1 MNGKILK
8 GVLMLSLVL
17 FLGAGIVSAQEEKE
31 MMDSETMDSKEM
43 MMEKV
48 NINTADMDQ
57 LMTIP
62 GVGEETAKKII
73 DYRNSNGEFKTLDQ
87 LKSIPG
93 IGEKKYEKMKDMLT
107 M

>member
-1 MNGKILK
+1 MYRFIL
-8 GVLMLSLVL
+8 GTLFVLCLTLSL
-17 FLGAGIVSAQEEKE
+17 GSTIASSQEKE
-31 MMDSETMDSKEM
+31 EM

-48 NINTADMDQ
+48 NINTADMEQ
-57 LMTIP
+57 LMQLP
-62 GVGEETAKKII
+62 GVGEGTAKKII
-73 DYRNSNGEFKTLDQ
+73 DYRNSNGQFKTLDQ